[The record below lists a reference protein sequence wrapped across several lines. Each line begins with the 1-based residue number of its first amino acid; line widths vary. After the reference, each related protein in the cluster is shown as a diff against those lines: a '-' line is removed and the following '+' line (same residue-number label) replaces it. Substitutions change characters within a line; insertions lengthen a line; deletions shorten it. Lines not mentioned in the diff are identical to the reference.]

1 MRAEHLHRLAVL
13 AEVADCGSLSA
24 AARRLGLVK
33 SAISHHVAELERA
46 IGAKVIDR
54 LGRGVVLTSVGEIL
68 AAHGRLIVKEA
79 NQALMAARAVE
90 AAHGT
95 MRIST
100 PAGIADALLIPML
113 ASFLDKYPGIRI
125 DVIAVDQI
133 LDIAAERIDVAF
145 RIGGVNDGP
154 FIACKLTEDRNIFV
168 ASPRHLAQTSPI
180 SLPAD
185 LAKQPLIG
193 FAAFGKR
200 QSFQIEAADG
210 TRTEIEMDCRV
221 MTTSALGIKHWALS
235 GVGVARMPHEIVR
248 PEIESGAL
256 VRVLPGYTA
265 HSFSLF
271 AIYMPERF
279 RPANVRRLIDHAIA
293 YFMPAVNLRG
303 AGR

>member
-54 LGRGVVLTSVGEIL
+54 LRRGGVLTSVREIL
-68 AAHGRLIVKEA
+68 AAPRRLIVKEA
-79 NQALMAARAVE
+79 NQTLIAARAVE

-154 FIACKLTEDRNIFV
+154 FIARKLTEDRNIFV

-180 SLPAD
+180 
-185 LAKQPLIG
+185 
-193 FAAFGKR
+193 
-200 QSFQIEAADG
+200 
-210 TRTEIEMDCRV
+210 
-221 MTTSALGIKHWALS
+221 
-235 GVGVARMPHEIVR
+235 
-248 PEIESGAL
+248 
-256 VRVLPGYTA
+256 
-265 HSFSLF
+265 
-271 AIYMPERF
+271 
-279 RPANVRRLIDHAIA
+279 
-293 YFMPAVNLRG
+293 
-303 AGR
+303 